1 MAKITNPGRAFTLL
15 TGHVVP
21 REGVLIVPND
31 VLRGDNAPMLGG
43 LAKSGQ
49 IVVKYDAETLVGGDV
64 IPAASIEPTPEAK
77 AQAEADAQLAAAAA
91 ENAALLAEFV
101 AEPAAKKK

>member
-1 MAKITNPGRAFTLL
+1 MAKITNPGRAFTLP

-49 IVVKYDAETLVGGDV
+49 IAVEYDAETLVGGDV

-77 AQAEADAQLAAAAA
+77 AQAEADAQLAIAAQENAIAAAA
-91 ENAALLAEFV
+91 LEAN
-101 AEPAAKKK
+101 PPAKKK

>member
-1 MAKITNPGRAFTLL
+1 MAKITNPGGAITLPS
-15 TGHVVP
+15 GHIIP
-21 REGVLIVPND
+21 AEGVLIVPND

-49 IVVKYDAETLVGGDV
+49 VSVEFDAETLPGGV
-64 IPAASIEPTPEAK
+64 TIPAGVIEPTKEAK
-77 AQAEADAQLAAAAA
+77 AQAEADAQLAIAAA

>member
-1 MAKITNPGRAFTLL
+1 MAKITNPGRAFTLP

-49 IVVKYDAETLVGGDV
+49 IAVEYDAETMAAGGV

-77 AQAEADAQLAAAAA
+77 AQAEADAQLAIAAQENAIAAAA
-91 ENAALLAEFV
+91 LEAN
-101 AEPAAKKK
+101 PPAKKK

>member
-1 MAKITNPGRAFTLL
+1 MAKITNPGGAITLPS
-15 TGHVVP
+15 GHIIP
-21 REGVLIVPND
+21 AEGVLIVPND

-49 IVVKYDAETLVGGDV
+49 IAVEYDAETLVDGNV

-77 AQAEADAQLAAAAA
+77 SQAEADAQLAAAAA